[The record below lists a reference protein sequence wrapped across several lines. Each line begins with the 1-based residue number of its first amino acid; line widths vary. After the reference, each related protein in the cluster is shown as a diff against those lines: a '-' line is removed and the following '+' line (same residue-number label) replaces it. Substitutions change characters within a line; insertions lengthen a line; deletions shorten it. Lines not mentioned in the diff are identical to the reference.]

1 MQFKFDPKVLM
12 PHLVAVTLF
21 YLLPLFY
28 FSPVTQG
35 YSIIQGD
42 ISSFKGM
49 AKSYVD
55 HRETYNEEALWTDA
69 MFSGMP
75 AYQVAVG
82 YFSNVLRYI
91 DRFISIHLFWEGPH
105 LLLFL
110 CMVSFYI
117 LCITLSINPWLSIA
131 GAIGFG
137 FSSYFPILIEAGHN
151 AKLHAIAYLPGA
163 LAGFLMVLR
172 GNFIRGGVLFGCF
185 MSLEILSN
193 HIQVTYYFGL
203 MLAIFLAFY
212 GYDLLKQGE
221 RQRLI
226 RALMVLIAAGSLAVL
241 SNAAILWNTYRY
253 AQETMRGGS
262 ALTILPG
269 GIKNTNK
276 TSGLDLD
283 YLTQWSQGIS
293 ETWSLLIPEV
303 KGGGSGPI
311 EYARGRQTN
320 AYWGE
325 QPFTSG
331 PVYAGAFLVFLFLLG
346 FFVLSGPYR
355 WAALVS
361 SLFFLMI
368 AWLINRIWFTQL
380 LADYLPMYNMFRTP
394 SMALLILELLIPLS
408 AVMVLSRLGNVGDF
422 FKQKQIRK
430 PVLYTTGILVAILLL
445 VGMSPDSFFDL
456 VN

>member
-1 MQFKFDPKVLM
+1 MMRANLSTLRKWSSALQNPCVKFADKYPYMQFKFDPKVLM

-185 MSLEILSN
+185 MSLEKMISCSEAPRKWASLRRTSS
-193 HIQVTYYFGL
+193 
-203 MLAIFLAFY
+203 
-212 GYDLLKQGE
+212 
-221 RQRLI
+221 QR
-226 RALMVLIAAGSLAVL
+226 AVFSAA
-241 SNAAILWNTYRY
+241 R
-253 AQETMRGGS
+253 
-262 ALTILPG
+262 P
-269 GIKNTNK
+269 
-276 TSGLDLD
+276 
-283 YLTQWSQGIS
+283 
-293 ETWSLLIPEV
+293 
-303 KGGGSGPI
+303 
-311 EYARGRQTN
+311 
-320 AYWGE
+320 
-325 QPFTSG
+325 
-331 PVYAGAFLVFLFLLG
+331 
-346 FFVLSGPYR
+346 
-355 WAALVS
+355 
-361 SLFFLMI
+361 
-368 AWLINRIWFTQL
+368 
-380 LADYLPMYNMFRTP
+380 
-394 SMALLILELLIPLS
+394 
-408 AVMVLSRLGNVGDF
+408 
-422 FKQKQIRK
+422 
-430 PVLYTTGILVAILLL
+430 
-445 VGMSPDSFFDL
+445 
-456 VN
+456 